1 MGTRYAFSPEFWA
14 QFVGRYWEKKPLVLK
29 KPFAAGLVTSKE
41 IFRTLANAGSQERE
55 DWGFRFYVEQALQE
69 AEMAKHL
76 PALSDG
82 SLSGYA
88 ERVTRGLKGRR
99 FCLVVDHYHKHDV
112 QTWLR
117 LREFLRG
124 LYGVVGIPV
133 PLSLGAIFMS
143 NYERSPFGVHKDRH
157 GAFTFVVEGGKRI
170 LAWPDEVFRDRSD
183 VSGSLDY
190 KQFLRKAI
198 RLEGKPGD
206 VIYWPSSYWHAAE
219 SIGGLS
225 LTLAVPVFPQFDGG
239 SDIFSLV
246 TKTVESRL
254 KTTEEMRVYSS
265 HPDRLQ
271 KSADKA
277 SKVVKLV
284 LKTLRDTSRSAEL
297 GRDLRIAWLNRVT
310 SGGFASVPAPRPYQ
324 RLKDDDVVRGDPL
337 YPVVWLPLGD
347 DEIICSA
354 NGHCFSI
361 CAHPNILKLLKR
373 LNSGETLR
381 MQRIV
386 AEYPGTAWTDGTKFE
401 ALAEDIRALV
411 EKLYSLRAIT
421 INGQP
426 VDSTSC
432 SSLSSSVRKK
442 IAKR

>member
-1 MGTRYAFSPEFWA
+1 MGSRYALSPEFWA
-14 QFVGRYWEKKPLVLK
+14 QFAEQYWEKKPLVLK
-29 KPFAAGLVTSKE
+29 KPFTAQLVTSKE
-41 IFRTLANAGSQERE
+41 IFQTLANAGSTERK
-55 DWGFRFYVEQALQE
+55 DWGFRFYVEQALRE
-69 AEMAKHL
+69 AEVAKHL

-88 ERVTRGLKGRR
+88 ERVTLKLKGGQ
-99 FCLVVDHYHKHDV
+99 FALVVDHYHKHDV

-124 LYGVVGIPV
+124 LYGVVGVPV
-133 PLSLGAIFMS
+133 PLSLGAVFVS
-143 NYERSPFGVHKDRH
+143 NNERSPFGIHKDRH

-183 VSGSLDY
+183 VWGSLEY
-190 KQFLRKAI
+190 ERFLKEAI

-206 VIYWPSSYWHAAE
+206 LIYWPSSYWHVAE
-219 SIGGLS
+219 SIGGFS

-239 SDIFSLV
+239 SDIFSHV
-246 TKTVESRL
+246 TKTIESRL
-254 KTTEEMRVYSS
+254 KMTEEMRVYSS

-277 SKVVKLV
+277 PKVVKLV
-284 LKTLRDTSRSAEL
+284 LKTLREVSRSAEVS
-297 GRDLRIAWLNRVT
+297 RDLRIAWLNRVT
-310 SGGFASVPAPRPYQ
+310 SFGFASVPAPRPHHT
-324 RLKDDDVVRGDPL
+324 LKDDDLVRGQPQ
-337 YPVVWLPLGD
+337 YPVVWLTQED

-373 LNSGETLR
+373 LNRGETLR
-381 MQRIV
+381 VERVV
-386 AEYPGTAWTDGTKFE
+386 AEYAGTASADGVEFE
-401 ALAEDIRALV
+401 ALPEDIRALL

-421 INGQP
+421 IDHAP
-426 VDSTSC
+426 LDSTN
-432 SSLSSSVRKK
+432 
-442 IAKR
+442 